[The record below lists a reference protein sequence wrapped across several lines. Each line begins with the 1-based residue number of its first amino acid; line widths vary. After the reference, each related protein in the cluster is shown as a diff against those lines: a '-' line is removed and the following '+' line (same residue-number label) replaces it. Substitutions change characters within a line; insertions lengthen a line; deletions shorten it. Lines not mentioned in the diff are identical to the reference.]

1 MTARVRSRAG
11 PASLGPCD
19 ADRAPSGRLQVRDTR
34 DVGTPR
40 ILAELRAREDAGAE
54 RIAPRTADLALESRA
69 EARALLCT
77 GRVRA
82 SLLERVELSTL
93 CTGTSLAQ
101 SKVNGEH
108 ASFGCV
114 DRPRDHTRTLR
125 PVNGETESGE
135 PDSPSLMRRICARR
149 GCTAAVKK
157 ATAKYCSVRCC
168 AIDPERHA
176 RLRLSA
182 QRSNRRVLPMSR
194 QLSLGLSP
202 TNNPE
207 AALSR
212 ISESR
217 EDVPQGMSR
226 LCS

>member
-1 MTARVRSRAG
+1 M
-11 PASLGPCD
+11 
-19 ADRAPSGRLQVRDTR
+19 LQ
-34 DVGTPR
+34 
-40 ILAELRAREDAGAE
+40 LA
-54 RIAPRTADLALESRA
+54 
-69 EARALLCT
+69 
-77 GRVRA
+77 
-82 SLLERVELSTL
+82 ELSTL
-93 CTGTSLAQ
+93 CTGMSLAQ

-114 DRPRDHTRTLR
+114 DRPREHTRTLR
-125 PVNGETESGE
+125 LVEGETGSRDH
-135 PDSPSLMRRICARR
+135 DSRGLMRRICARP
-149 GCTAAVKK
+149 GCTSAVKK

-194 QLSLGLSP
+194 QLSLGLNA